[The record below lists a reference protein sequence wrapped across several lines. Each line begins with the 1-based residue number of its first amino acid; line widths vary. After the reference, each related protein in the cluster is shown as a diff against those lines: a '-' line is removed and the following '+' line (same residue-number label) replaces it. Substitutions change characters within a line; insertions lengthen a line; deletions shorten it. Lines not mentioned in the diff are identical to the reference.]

1 MATAISAGARLR
13 GMWDRQKRLPG
24 NGWIFSRLLRWMVPY
39 SATIGARV
47 VELRP
52 GFARVVMQ
60 DRRRVRNHLASIH
73 AMALANL
80 AELTTGL
87 ALNVGLP
94 DDARGILKGIRV
106 DYLKKSRGT
115 ITAECECEIP
125 VTSQE
130 TEHEVVAEL
139 RNEDGEVVVRATA
152 LWLVGPRSSRP

>member
-1 MATAISAGARLR
+1 MATAVSAGARLR
-13 GMWDRQKRLPG
+13 GMWDRQSRLPG
-24 NGWIFSRLLRWMVPY
+24 GGWIFSRLLGWVVPY

-52 GFARVVMQ
+52 GYARVVMR

-94 DDARGILKGIRV
+94 DDARGILKGIQV
-106 DYLKKSRGT
+106 EYLKKSRGT
-115 ITAECECEIP
+115 ITAECECEVP
-125 VTSQE
+125 VAVEEAEHGVTSALTDE
-130 TEHEVVAEL
+130 AG
-139 RNEDGEVVVRATA
+139 DIVVRATA
-152 LWLVGPRSSRP
+152 TWLVGPRTLR

>member
-1 MATAISAGARLR
+1 MATAVSAGVRLR
-13 GMWDRQKRLPG
+13 GMWDRQSRLPG
-24 NGWIFSRLLRWMVPY
+24 GGWVFSRLLGWVVPY

-47 VELRP
+47 VDLRP
-52 GFARVVMQ
+52 GYARVVMR
-60 DRRRVRNHLASIH
+60 DRRRVRNHLSSIH

-115 ITAECECEIP
+115 ITAECTCEIP
-125 VTSQE
+125 ASSE
-130 TEHEVVAEL
+130 EAEHEIVGEL
-139 RNEDGEVVVRATA
+139 KDEAGDVVVRATA
-152 LWLVGPRSSRP
+152 TWLVGPRRRP